1 VQQVTPWRLAAL
13 DTSHHQTYDSKP
25 ELTCGSAGRN
35 GRISTVF
42 VRALADVL
50 HQRGHSAAVL
60 LEAGLQPKAAAE
72 AAWLPLDEYARLV
85 SGAIALA
92 QEPALGLLCGAA
104 AIEPSFDVVGTLVA
118 HTPTLRHAI
127 EAAAQFHPL
136 LIDGAA
142 LHFEER
148 VGRAQ
153 LRCEF
158 PRSTSLLDRALA
170 ELGVAGL
177 WRMLRAFA
185 VEPEAVYAVGFTHAA
200 PSYRSIYNAMFLGRE
215 RFEQAATGLE
225 LASSVLDRPNPHYQP
240 ELLAVLRGQAERGL
254 DRLAQVPSF
263 VEQVDMAL
271 RRQPLGRMP
280 DMKPIA
286 RELGMSTRSLRRR
299 LEEEG
304 TSFREVT
311 RAALEAAA
319 RSMLRHPGWT
329 VQGTSHALGFSHV
342 TTFHRAFKRWT
353 GLTPQEYR
361 ERSLAGDLPR

>member
-1 VQQVTPWRLAAL
+1 M
-13 DTSHHQTYDSKP
+13 
-25 ELTCGSAGRN
+25 
-35 GRISTVF
+35 
-42 VRALADVL
+42 L
-50 HQRGHSAAVL
+50 HQRGLSTAAL
-60 LEAGLQPKAAAE
+60 REAGLQPVAAADE
-72 AAWLPLDEYARLV
+72 AWLTLEEYAQLFVRAV
-85 SGAIALA
+85 ALA

-136 LIDGAA
+136 LIEGAA

-148 VGRAQ
+148 AGRAQ
-153 LRCEF
+153 LCCEF
-158 PRSTSLLDRALA
+158 PRIEATLDRALA
-170 ELGVAGL
+170 ELGAAGF

-185 VEPEAVYAVGFTHAA
+185 VEPDAIYAVNFAHAA
-200 PSYRSIYNAMFLGRE
+200 PSYTSSYRAAFSGRE
-215 RFEQAATGLE
+215 RFSQAATGVE

-240 ELLAVLRGQAERGL
+240 ALLAVLRGQAERGL
-254 DRLAQVPSF
+254 DRLAKAPCFVDQV
-263 VEQVDMAL
+263 EAAL
-271 RRQPLGRMP
+271 RRQRLGTMP
-280 DMKPIA
+280 DMKPVA

-311 RAALEAAA
+311 RAALETAA

-329 VQGTSHALGFSHV
+329 VQATSHALGFGHV

-353 GLTPQEYR
+353 GLTPQEFR
-361 ERSLAGDLPR
+361 DRSLAGELSR